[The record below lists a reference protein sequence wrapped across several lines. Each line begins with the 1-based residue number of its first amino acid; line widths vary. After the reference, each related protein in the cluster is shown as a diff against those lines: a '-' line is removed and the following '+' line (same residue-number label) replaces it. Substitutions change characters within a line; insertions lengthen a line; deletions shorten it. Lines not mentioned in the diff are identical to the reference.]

1 MHENQ
6 RNKMKQLLVILLFPI
21 FAFTQTKPDTC
32 FTQQEIVDISYTLD
46 SLFALDSINTALIN
60 KYVTLS
66 KQQDELIKLD
76 SLQIRYKD
84 QQIVLLQ
91 ENVELYIRRERYL
104 KPKWYEAKGLW
115 FGMGIFTTLG
125 SGILINQILK

>member
-1 MHENQ
+1 
-6 RNKMKQLLVILLFPI
+6 MKHLLIILLFPL
-21 FAFTQTKPDTC
+21 FVFSQTKPDTC
-32 FTQQEIVDISYTLD
+32 FTQQQIIDISYTLD
-46 SLFALDSINTALIN
+46 SLYALDSINTALIN

-66 KQQDELIKLD
+66 KQYENLIKLD
-76 SLQIRYKD
+76 SLQLQYKN
-84 QQIVLLQ
+84 QQIALLQ

-125 SGILINQILK
+125 SGILINEILK

>member
-1 MHENQ
+1 
-6 RNKMKQLLVILLFPI
+6 MKRLLVILLFPI
-21 FAFTQTKPDTC
+21 FAFTQTKTDTC

-46 SLFALDSINTALIN
+46 SLFALDSINNELIN

-84 QQIVLLQ
+84 QQIALLQ

-125 SGILINQILK
+125 SGILINQLLK

>member
-1 MHENQ
+1 
-6 RNKMKQLLVILLFPI
+6 MKRLLIILLFPL

-32 FTQQEIVDISYTLD
+32 FTQQEIIDISYTLD
-46 SLFALDSINTALIN
+46 SLYELDSINTAIIN
-60 KYVTLS
+60 KYKTLS
-66 KQQDELIKLD
+66 LQQAELIRLD
-76 SLQIRYKD
+76 SLQIDYKD
-84 QQIVLLQ
+84 QQIALLQ

-125 SGILINQILK
+125 SGILINQLLK

>member
-1 MHENQ
+1 
-6 RNKMKQLLVILLFPI
+6 MKRLLIILLFPV
-21 FAFTQTKPDTC
+21 FAFAQTKPDTC

-46 SLFALDSINTALIN
+46 SLFALDSINNALIN

-84 QQIVLLQ
+84 QQIALLQ

-115 FGMGIFTTLG
+115 FGLGIFTSLG
-125 SGILINQILK
+125 SGILINQLLK

>member
-1 MHENQ
+1 
-6 RNKMKQLLVILLFPI
+6 MKRLLVILLFPI

-46 SLFALDSINTALIN
+46 SLFALDSINNALID
-60 KYVTLS
+60 KYITLS

-84 QQIVLLQ
+84 QQIALLQ

-115 FGMGIFTTLG
+115 FGLGIFTSLG
-125 SGILINQILK
+125 SGILINQLLK

>member
-1 MHENQ
+1 
-6 RNKMKQLLVILLFPI
+6 MKRLLIILLFPV

-32 FTQQEIVDISYTLD
+32 FTQQEIIDISYTLD
-46 SLFALDSINTALIN
+46 SLYELDSINTAIIN
-60 KYVTLS
+60 KYKTLS
-66 KQQDELIKLD
+66 LQQAELIRLD
-76 SLQIRYKD
+76 SLQIHYKD
-84 QQIVLLQ
+84 QQIALLQ

-125 SGILINQILK
+125 SGILINQLLK

>member
-1 MHENQ
+1 VEENQ

-46 SLFALDSINTALIN
+46 SLFALDSINTALID

-84 QQIVLLQ
+84 QQIALLQ

-125 SGILINQILK
+125 SGIVINQILK

>member
-1 MHENQ
+1 VEENQ
-6 RNKMKQLLVILLFPI
+6 EINMKRLLVILLFPI

-46 SLFALDSINTALIN
+46 SLFALDSINTALID

-84 QQIVLLQ
+84 QQIALLQ

-125 SGILINQILK
+125 SGILINQLLK

>member
-1 MHENQ
+1 
-6 RNKMKQLLVILLFPI
+6 MKRLLVILLFPI

-46 SLFALDSINTALIN
+46 SLFALDSINTALID

-66 KQQDELIKLD
+66 KQQGELIKLD

-84 QQIVLLQ
+84 QQIALLQ

-115 FGMGIFTTLG
+115 FGLGIFTSLG
-125 SGILINQILK
+125 SGILINQLLK

>member
-1 MHENQ
+1 VEENQ
-6 RNKMKQLLVILLFPI
+6 EINMKRLLVILLFPI
-21 FAFTQTKPDTC
+21 FAFTQTKADTC

-46 SLFALDSINTALIN
+46 SLFALDSINTALID

-84 QQIVLLQ
+84 QQIALLQ

-115 FGMGIFTTLG
+115 FGLGIFTTLG
-125 SGILINQILK
+125 SGILINQIVK

>member
-1 MHENQ
+1 
-6 RNKMKQLLVILLFPI
+6 MKRLLIILLFPI

-46 SLFALDSINTALIN
+46 SLFALDSINNALIN

-84 QQIVLLQ
+84 QQIALLQ

-115 FGMGIFTTLG
+115 FGLGIFTTLG
-125 SGILINQILK
+125 SGILINQIVK

>member
-1 MHENQ
+1 MEENQ
-6 RNKMKQLLVILLFPI
+6 KNNMKQLLVILLFPI

-32 FTQQEIVDISYTLD
+32 FTQQEIIDISYTLD
-46 SLFALDSINTALIN
+46 SLFALDSINTALID

-66 KQQDELIKLD
+66 KQQTELINLD

-84 QQIVLLQ
+84 QQIALLQ

>member
-1 MHENQ
+1 VDENQ

-60 KYVTLS
+60 KYVILS

-115 FGMGIFTTLG
+115 FGLGIFTTLG
-125 SGILINQILK
+125 SGILINQIVK

>member
-1 MHENQ
+1 MEENQ
-6 RNKMKQLLVILLFPI
+6 EINMKRLLVILLFPI

-46 SLFALDSINTALIN
+46 SLFALDSINTALID

-76 SLQIRYKD
+76 SMQIRYKD
-84 QQIVLLQ
+84 QQIALLQ

-125 SGILINQILK
+125 SGILINQLLK

>member
-1 MHENQ
+1 
-6 RNKMKQLLVILLFPI
+6 MKRLLVILLFPI

-46 SLFALDSINTALIN
+46 SLFALDSINNALIN

-84 QQIVLLQ
+84 QQIALLQ

-115 FGMGIFTTLG
+115 FGLGIFTSLG
-125 SGILINQILK
+125 SGILINQLLK

>member
-1 MHENQ
+1 
-6 RNKMKQLLVILLFPI
+6 MKRLLVILLFPI

-46 SLFALDSINTALIN
+46 SLFALDSINNALID

-66 KQQDELIKLD
+66 KQHDELIKLD
-76 SLQIRYKD
+76 SLQLRYKD
-84 QQIVLLQ
+84 QQIALLQ
-91 ENVELYIRRERYL
+91 ENVEIYIRRERYL

-115 FGMGIFTTLG
+115 FTAGILTTLG
-125 SGILINQILK
+125 SGILINQIVK

>member
-1 MHENQ
+1 
-6 RNKMKQLLVILLFPI
+6 MKRLLVILLFPV

-60 KYVTLS
+60 KYITLS

-84 QQIVLLQ
+84 QQIALLQ

>member
-1 MHENQ
+1 VEENQ

-84 QQIVLLQ
+84 QQIALLQ

>member
-1 MHENQ
+1 MDENQ

-21 FAFTQTKPDTC
+21 FAFTQTKSDTC